1 MVARA
6 RRFGTWVLVFGGLVP
21 ASRVDAGDEP
31 VPTSLDVKS
40 VARWLEILATGEDA
54 DRDRAANALAKAGKS
69 VVAALVRMLDT
80 GGARAGAWAA
90 ETLARLGSD
99 GAPAVEALER
109 GLLREGTDWPCAHA
123 LERIGPAGVPA
134 LVRGL
139 AAQREESRRASLSSL
154 SKASPL
160 PAELFAPVAKRLD
173 DSDEG
178 MRADAIFVIAASL
191 APASTRRSALAAHV
205 ADPSD
210 SVRAAIA
217 RSIVAAS
224 GGEPGAVLPLALLC
238 GDPAEHVRAAAT
250 AQIVLAVRRED
261 ERDVVSTTLARAL
274 ADPAD
279 EVRRAAMVA
288 VVESGGEFVT
298 LQERV
303 LVEPR
308 TEVVPELRAEVV
320 RAWGRSSRGDDEVRA
335 RLEPA
340 LKDESAFV
348 RIAAAAG
355 LARRGLETERAF
367 DVLFGEAGIYHG
379 DARVRDAVVRA
390 CGELGTWARV
400 AARARLAPIL
410 KDRAEE
416 IRRSAEEAM
425 ERLKSSSAE
434 KR

>member
-31 VPTSLDVKS
+31 APTSLDEKS

-54 DRDRAANALAKAGKS
+54 DRDRAASALAKAGTS

-90 ETLARLGSD
+90 ETLARLRSD

-139 AAQREESRRASLSSL
+139 AAPRDESRRASLSSL

-191 APASTRRSALAAHV
+191 APASARRSVLAAHV

-250 AQIVLAVRRED
+250 EQLVRAVRREG
-261 ERDVVSTTLARAL
+261 EEDVVRMALVRAL
-274 ADPAD
+274 ADVNA
-279 EVRRAAMVA
+279 EVRGVA
-288 VVESGGEFVT
+288 IREAVDRDLADPT
-298 LQERV
+298 LWSKV
-303 LVEPR
+303 LVDPATEADAEPR
-308 TEVVPELRAEVV
+308 AEIV
-320 RAWGRSSRGDDEVRA
+320 RAWGRSPRGDADVRT
-335 RLEPA
+335 RLESA
-340 LKDESAFV
+340 LGDESVFV
-348 RIAAAAG
+348 RIAAATG
-355 LARRGLETERAF
+355 LARRGFETERAL
-367 DVLFGEAGIYHG
+367 DVLFGEEGIYHG

-390 CGELGTWARV
+390 CAELGT
-400 AARARLAPIL
+400 AARETATARLVPIL

-416 IRRSAEEAM
+416 IRRSAEEAL
-425 ERLKSSSAE
+425 ERVRAGATTK
-434 KR
+434 